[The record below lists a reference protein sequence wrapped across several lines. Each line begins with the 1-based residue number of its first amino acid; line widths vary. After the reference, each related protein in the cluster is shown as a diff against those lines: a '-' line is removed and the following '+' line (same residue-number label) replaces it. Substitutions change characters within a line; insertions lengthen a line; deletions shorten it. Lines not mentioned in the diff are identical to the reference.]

1 MSTRILSLPLPIFA
15 AALAQPIDSPAMSAP
30 AWITAAG
37 VGAFVVLYFLNAAG
51 RLPFA
56 NAERRTTGFDDT
68 ARHKLDEMH
77 AIVMAEDEV
86 LPRWRKVWSPTR
98 ETIATLDLVRELAE
112 MRVTW
117 EEERQE
123 WHATNDA
130 CQAQR
135 TKERDEWSA
144 ERARMERRI
153 TQLEETV
160 RLQERAIDRGRA

>member
-1 MSTRILSLPLPIFA
+1 MRLLNLPLPIFA

-56 NAERRTTGFDDT
+56 NAERRTTSFDDT

-117 EEERQE
+117 EEERQD
-123 WHATNDA
+123 WRAANDA

-135 TKERDEWSA
+135 AKESEQWNA
-144 ERARMERRI
+144 ERGHMETRI
-153 TQLEETV
+153 MRLEETI
-160 RLQERAIDRGRA
+160 RSQERAIDRGRA